1 MTNTLGMTRTDSLTA
16 VMIATLTGIIMT
28 PPMGA
33 LADRI
38 GHARVYFFGA
48 VFVFFFAF
56 PMFAMLDTKNV
67 VLATL
72 ALSIGYGIGFGG
84 LASAQGAFLA
94 NLFPVRYRFSGIAMT
109 RELNS
114 LLIAGPT
121 PFIASALV
129 GWGGGEPTLVV
140 GYLMLCCAVT
150 AIAILAV
157 RSRSFERGST

>member
-1 MTNTLGMTRTDSLTA
+1 
-16 VMIATLTGIIMT
+16 
-28 PPMGA
+28 
-33 LADRI
+33 
-38 GHARVYFFGA
+38 
-48 VFVFFFAF
+48 
-56 PMFAMLDTKNV
+56 MLDTKNV